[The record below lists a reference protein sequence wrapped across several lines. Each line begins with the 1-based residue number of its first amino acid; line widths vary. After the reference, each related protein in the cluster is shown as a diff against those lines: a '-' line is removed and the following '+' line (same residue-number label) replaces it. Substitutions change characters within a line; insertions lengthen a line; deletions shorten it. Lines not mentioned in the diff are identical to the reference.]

1 MGRRSAH
8 TAEELRELIIQAAT
22 ELIQESGFGGL
33 SAREIARRISYSPGT
48 LYNVFEDLDDLVPTI
63 EGRLLDKLTQAL
75 SDVPASASQPIRS
88 PPRGSLRRIHA
99 RKSEA
104 LEFAVRAPSARG
116 KRSPRLVSAEARRPC
131 TSKVEDA
138 LQPLAGDVDPEVVR
152 RSAKTLWAG
161 VHGITSLST
170 ADKLS
175 IISTD
180 SAGALLD
187 DLRQHAPRWY
197 GGDEASPASGFPDR
211 GYWPAGADVAG
222 FASGATTV
230 GGGSVPVVMSAGGAG
245 WPAIRDS
252 AGPRPNQLSVGR
264 SR

>member
-48 LYNVFEDLDDLVPTI
+48 LYNVFEDLDDLVLTI

-75 SDVPASASQPIRS
+75 SDVPASAEPAEKVRRLAEVYVDFT
-88 PPRGSLRRIHA
+88 RGNPKLWNLLFEHHLPAGREVPA
-99 RKSEA
+99 WYQQK
-104 LEFAVRAPSARG
+104 LEG
-116 KRSPRLVSAEARRPC
+116 LM
-131 TSKVEDA
+131 SKVEDA

-187 DLRQHAPRWY
+187 DLVSTHLAGMEAMKHRQPA
-197 GGDEASPASGFPDR
+197 ASP
-211 GYWPAGADVAG
+211 
-222 FASGATTV
+222 
-230 GGGSVPVVMSAGGAG
+230 
-245 WPAIRDS
+245 
-252 AGPRPNQLSVGR
+252 
-264 SR
+264 

>member
-48 LYNVFEDLDDLVPTI
+48 LYNVFEDLDDLVLTI
-63 EGRLLDKLTQAL
+63 EGRLLDSLTQAL
-75 SDVPASASQPIRS
+75 SDVPASDDPAEKVRRLAEVYVSFT
-88 PPRGSLRRIHA
+88 RGNPKLWNLLFEHHLPAGREVPTWYRE
-99 RKSEA
+99 K
-104 LEFAVRAPSARG
+104 LEG
-116 KRSPRLVSAEARRPC
+116 LL
-131 TSKVEDA
+131 SKVEDA
-138 LQPLAGDVDPEVVR
+138 LQPLAGDVDPEIVR

-187 DLRQHAPRWY
+187 DLVSTHL
-197 GGDEASPASGFPDR
+197 
-211 GYWPAGADVAG
+211 AGLE
-222 FASGATTV
+222 
-230 GGGSVPVVMSAGGAG
+230 
-245 WPAIRDS
+245 AIRQRQVATS
-252 AGPRPNQLSVGR
+252 P
-264 SR
+264 